1 MSKTPS
7 NPKGTRDF
15 LPSNLS
21 KRNYILDVIKKNFLL
36 FGFLEIETPALEK
49 NSTLL
54 GKYGNEGDRLI
65 FKILNSGEK
74 VKKANISA
82 FQANN
87 LSEFTNSIS
96 EKGLRYDLTVPL
108 ARFVAQHQNDLIFPF
123 KRFQIQNVW
132 RADRPQ
138 HGRFQEFTQC
148 DADII
153 GTNSILQEIE
163 LIKLYDTIFSELGFN
178 DIIFKINHRG
188 ILNALA
194 NYIGIVDKL
203 TDFISIIDK
212 IDKIGLN
219 KVIDELNE
227 IIDRSSVSKLTSLL
241 GKENISIKKLKILF
255 IESIEGVKAIEEI
268 NTIMEFISENN
279 CINNEIE
286 FDLTLA
292 RGLNYYTGTIIEV
305 TSKSNNAIGSLG
317 GGGRYDDLT
326 SFFNLKNM
334 SGVGISFGLDRI
346 FLQME
351 EQKMFPEYL
360 DNNLDIIVIN
370 FGISYI
376 KKLYPLIDS
385 LRKEGKKIDIY
396 PDEVK
401 LNKQF
406 SYANKHNVNYAI
418 IMGENEFKKNQVV
431 IKNMIDG
438 SQSNYSIEEVN
449 SELF

>member
-82 FQANN
+82 IQANN

-163 LIKLYDTIFSELGFN
+163 LIKLYDTIFLELGFN

-194 NYIGIVDKL
+194 NYIGVGDKL
-203 TDFISIIDK
+203 TDFVSIIDK
-212 IDKIGLN
+212 IGKIGLN
-219 KVIDELNE
+219 KVMDEINE
-227 IIDRSSVSKLTSLL
+227 IIDPSSVSKLTSLL
-241 GKENISIKKLKILF
+241 GKEKISIEKLKMLF
-255 IESIEGVKAIEEI
+255 RESIEGEKGIEEI

-305 TSKSNNAIGSLG
+305 TSKSNSTIGSLG

-346 FLQME
+346 YLQME
-351 EQKMFPEYL
+351 EQKMFPEHL
-360 DNNLDIIVIN
+360 GNNFDIIVIN

-385 LRKEGKKIDIY
+385 LRKDGKKIDIY

-418 IMGENEFKKNQVV
+418 IMGENEFKNNQVV

>member
-241 GKENISIKKLKILF
+241 GKEKISIKKLKILF
-255 IESIEGVKAIEEI
+255 KESIEGVKGIEEI
-268 NTIMEFISENN
+268 NTIMEFICENN

-449 SELF
+449 SLLF

>member
-351 EQKMFPEYL
+351 EQKMFPEHL
-360 DNNLDIIVIN
+360 DNNFDIIVIN

-449 SELF
+449 SLLF

>member
-241 GKENISIKKLKILF
+241 GKEKISIKKLKILF
-255 IESIEGVKAIEEI
+255 KESIEGVKGIEEI
-268 NTIMEFISENN
+268 NTIMEFICENN

>member
-279 CINNEIE
+279 
-286 FDLTLA
+286 
-292 RGLNYYTGTIIEV
+292 
-305 TSKSNNAIGSLG
+305 
-317 GGGRYDDLT
+317 
-326 SFFNLKNM
+326 
-334 SGVGISFGLDRI
+334 
-346 FLQME
+346 
-351 EQKMFPEYL
+351 
-360 DNNLDIIVIN
+360 
-370 FGISYI
+370 
-376 KKLYPLIDS
+376 
-385 LRKEGKKIDIY
+385 
-396 PDEVK
+396 
-401 LNKQF
+401 
-406 SYANKHNVNYAI
+406 
-418 IMGENEFKKNQVV
+418 
-431 IKNMIDG
+431 
-438 SQSNYSIEEVN
+438 
-449 SELF
+449 

>member
-241 GKENISIKKLKILF
+241 GKEKISIKKLKILF
-255 IESIEGVKAIEEI
+255 IKSIEGVKAIEEI